1 MKGRT
6 SIALLLICLM
16 GTSLAIAGAVT
27 GSRNKCFPVVLRYD
41 ARASV
46 TELSIYG
53 PYTYNDHRRHCSL
66 AISQVS
72 ANGGSAYARV
82 GNNYPPYRSCVSKWN
97 AIAGQGYRIPET
109 APSDS
114 FGVSKGDNGET
125 VTFDSAGHSIVLS
138 DFYGSIS
145 ATHGTN
151 YGSTLLYVVWVPDS
165 QTDSVINE
173 NEVLSRSKV
182 SIEFGQLV
190 TDGIFSSSDFN
201 VTIVPDSTGL
211 LADFT
216 VTPVSSLSKVID
228 IDTSVSLD
236 SVAVTVFCEGGY
248 GAFHEEDIILPEEW
262 TLGLNMLIEGMYDP
276 NADRMIAGD
285 TVKAF
290 MRDHLAPYEIL
301 DSAAGVLDSSGYAYF
316 RFRRETPSY
325 PTCCKLLTV
334 KHRNSV
340 ETWSAGPIDNGSHDL
355 AYDFTHYASSAFGNN
370 LVQADNSPPR
380 FAVYSGDIDQD
391 GAIDGTDV
399 GAIDNDAANFT
410 GGYVVTD
417 LTGDLFVDGTDF
429 LIADNNA
436 ANFIGVIRP

>member
-6 SIALLLICLM
+6 PIALLLSCLVAS
-16 GTSLAIAGAVT
+16 SLANAGAVT

-46 TELSIYG
+46 TVLSIYG
-53 PYTYNDHRRHCSL
+53 PYTYNDPRRHCSL

-109 APSDS
+109 APPDS

-138 DFYGSIS
+138 DLYGSIS
-145 ATHGTN
+145 ATLGTN

-182 SIEFGQLV
+182 SIESGQLV
-190 TDGIFSSSDFN
+190 TDGIFSSTDFD

-216 VTPVSSLSKVID
+216 VTPVSSLSKVIN

-262 TLGLNMLIEGMYDP
+262 TLSLSMFIEGMYVPDA
-276 NADRMIAGD
+276 NRMTAGD
-285 TVKAF
+285 TVTAF
-290 MRDHLAPYEIL
+290 LRDHLPPYEIL
-301 DSAAGVLDSSGYAYF
+301 DSAVTLLDSSGNAFF
-316 RFRRETPSY
+316 RFHRDSPSY
-325 PTCCKLLTV
+325 PSCCKLLTV

-355 AYDFTHYASSAFGNN
+355 VYDLTHSASSAFGNN
-370 LVQADNSPPR
+370 LVQVDNSPPR
-380 FAVYSGDIDQD
+380 FAVYSGDTDGD
-391 GAIDGTDV
+391 GAIDGSDV
-399 GAIDNDAANFT
+399 SAVDNDAANFS
-410 GGYVVTD
+410 GGYLVTD
-417 LTGDLFVDGTDF
+417 LTGDRFVDGTDF

>member
-1 MKGRT
+1 MRGRT
-6 SIALLLICLM
+6 IISILLICLL
-16 GTSLAIAGAVT
+16 GSSLATGGAVT

-46 TELSIYG
+46 TVLSIYG
-53 PYTYNDHRRHCSL
+53 PYTYNDPRRHCSL
-66 AISQVS
+66 AISYVA

-82 GNNYPPYRSCVSKWN
+82 GNSYPPYRSCVSKWN
-97 AIAGQGYRIPET
+97 AIAGHGYRIPEI
-109 APSDS
+109 APPDS

-125 VTFDSAGHSIVLS
+125 VTFDSAGHSVVLS

-165 QTDSVINE
+165 QTDSVINQ
-173 NEVLSRSKV
+173 NES
-182 SIEFGQLV
+182 GQLI
-190 TDGIFSSSDFN
+190 TDGIFSLSDFN
-201 VTIVPDSTGL
+201 VAIVPDSTGL

-216 VTPVSSLSKVID
+216 VTPVGALSKVIN
-228 IDTSVSLD
+228 IDTSISLD

-370 LVQADNSPPR
+370 LVMADNSPPR

-399 GAIDNDAANFT
+399 SAIDNDAASFT